1 MKRQRKMD
9 KVALGYT
16 AEQAGDMEAAE
27 RFYRDAIADGDAYA
41 YNNLAQLLSES
52 GRMREVERL
61 YRRGVSKGD
70 GLAAKN
76 LVLFLLEAG
85 KEAEAMKALKTH
97 ERMLGAKPTDT
108 EMSEARAYS
117 QHSDRSVRHR

>member
-1 MKRQRKMD
+1 M
-9 KVALGYT
+9 ALGYT

-61 YRRGVSKGD
+61 YRKGVSKGD

-76 LVLFLLEAG
+76 LVLFLLEEG
-85 KEAEAMKALKTH
+85 KEAEAMKALKDFKG
-97 ERMLGAKPTDT
+97 RMPRPPTD
-108 EMSEARAYS
+108 EELQGSRDYWEKS
-117 QHSDRSVRHR
+117 QA